1 MKEKKYEDHPFR
13 ERLNHLMFSAHK
25 VQGLSYSRMA
35 HDAGIGTSAMN
46 SYRQGEALP
55 GAENLLKIADY
66 FGVSAD
72 YLLGREGYEI
82 GEEQ

>member
-1 MKEKKYEDHPFR
+1 MSERKYKDHPFCK
-13 ERLNHLMFSAHK
+13 RLRQLMFSAYE
-25 VQGLSYSRMA
+25 VQGLSYRRMA

-55 GAENLLKIADY
+55 GAENLLKIAYY
-66 FGVSAD
+66 FGVSTD